1 MMVLLTGGILS
12 ACGQNEI
19 SIELNE
25 THKEICLNDDSS
37 HEVSV
42 TAKVNGVDEG
52 KVSVSSS
59 YENIASASVA
69 YNSITGANVITIK
82 GVSEGNAEI
91 VVTSNFDSS
100 VRSVI
105 SVTVYSNITSMT
117 QKDEDLQDGK
127 SNLFALRGQWNN
139 LNAAQL
145 LDIKPIN
152 ARKNITYKP
161 KEGQEGIT
169 IEGDKL
175 FVSPSYNQ
183 DFATITAV
191 SDTGI
196 EADITLAIIAQLDAS
211 TLTMEYS
218 ASESQHFEPLAG
230 QKIQIVPNITS
241 DLNYSAYIR
250 FKFATMAGVDAEPKV
265 FLSTVED
272 DGNISITRK
281 SVSSEG
287 GYTTYIYE
295 VKAAQGKEALNATFD
310 AYFEVGYNDYNHSVR
325 SQDFKIACY
334 EKVNK
339 MNIYNDEGQDITFA
353 TQTIYTSYAFMY
365 GAKYQIEL
373 LPTSV
378 INATGKFKISVD
390 YSSISNSILN
400 GYRINENTLQF
411 YYREKTGTITPVR
424 MKNTGSGMTFIS
436 DDSALPYGSELY
448 ILADANLPSQLTDVK
463 VSFTSCDNE
472 TIQVQNVHFN
482 LYKSAANLEFG
493 IKDDAHVMLSTTGQS
508 TVTKTFSLE
517 GQTSI
522 EGLYVETRGEGFTAS
537 NPVETAHSDKNVT
550 FQITFKVN
558 ANSIGVTR
566 ECSYF
571 IKHRNGL
578 SSEEFD
584 VSLFLPL
591 TEARVEYDNSSS
603 AVTKSEHKGQL
614 YVVDSEG
621 RLIQA
626 NSNAVGLSNLL
637 VQSGSSV
644 PIEMFTNLV
653 NGHYADRRVS
663 FKYLDYETFKAED
676 DSYTIDIFNSLGA
689 DAIFQLANATKS
701 THLSMS
707 ENSLITTNNTG
718 HSYVVISFRGLSES
732 GSEVTYVRIIKVEN
746 YVAASQFTPSPS
758 YSELYAYDSV
768 GSDNFD
774 ETIQKVTIRL
784 SDLPLS
790 YNKILEHY
798 SFELSSSA
806 NSQNTLKGKIVGN
819 NSVEFDN
826 GLLSLS
832 HIILSDTSISFT
844 VNALSTLGQQSV
856 TSYLTVSYHNDEL
869 KDNIYR
875 SCVVTVRI
883 INADRVEKV
892 TWENYQTQGLYFEV
906 GEETPQILVFSTL
919 PNNVKNYQLTYI
931 PTDINGNSGVSN
943 FVNIQKLGQDG
954 EVSISSKVGMQ
965 GYIFVLPTDAI
976 NQDRISYYVLEN
988 GVQVQKSIE
997 SSRIYEFYTSS
1008 EFNKAYF
1015 INNNQQ
1021 SIYFSNIICQ
1031 VPVTIA
1037 NGSSE
1042 ELAYRIFTESE
1053 FKKIQTDKYY
1063 RVMRSLN
1070 LSNWTSF
1077 ESLDGGIFGDNQ
1089 DIAIN
1094 LQGASLV
1101 KENRGLIK
1109 DLIFMGSVR
1118 GGGFIAEN
1126 NSGNIINVSIDVQV
1140 VKDGF
1145 IASTLQSDDQFV
1157 GGIAGKNSGNIDNV
1171 KVLGLNIIQTSTVAL
1186 ADGQKRNL
1194 GGIVG
1199 LNNGGQI
1206 KNARFEIYNF
1216 AEDCNSIVGAEYV
1229 GGIIGQY
1236 NGGQVENVFIYD
1248 YTLSKDATQSNLR
1261 GAENSVGAIIA
1272 NATASVVLKNSFAVV
1287 GNFDPVGDLNGN
1299 YLNFIGY
1306 ISYYDASVEDENG
1319 YVSKFYNNSGNASDT
1334 ATNSAFISSGKSFL
1348 SYVNGGKAHLLN
1360 FYQDEAL
1367 GSVEDFKIAEKVV
1380 TQVGNYYKALQNGE
1394 KRGLLF
1400 YYGVPTYDYELMN
1413 EQERIELESL
1423 NTISFAQLFGKENA
1437 KLLVISSSDSRILQ
1451 VSGRNLIIKSTGE
1464 VRITI
1469 YSRQNFET
1477 SETIDLD
1484 IVYAL
1489 SNLEARRSGS
1499 NVSIIDKQE
1508 LNVQKGKSISVLY
1521 NFEHAYIRLGTR
1533 GNNYKMLEND
1543 FDLKTDPFEIGA
1555 AEVSWQ
1561 QTGKLNFTYTASF
1574 DSVKTEFTHF
1584 VSLNGYSDSV
1594 NQTLS
1599 KFFKREYSI
1608 VPFAGAIEIGGNV
1621 SEVAITPSIV
1631 GDITITLKTAQQ
1643 DDKLTPSLSM
1653 MHAALDQPITAIEHQ
1668 ENTNLWIF
1676 DDKIRVEILEDI
1688 NNLNQASV
1696 NNLYT
1701 YRFTVKV
1708 SVTENYRGLIDS
1720 DKHFKLTLASDAQVV
1735 SQDVSIKV
1743 TSQEFT
1749 NVTALNF
1756 RVENTLYGNV
1766 DGQNR
1771 TYYTINK
1778 NTSSILAPGSSS
1790 ILKVDINPSFAY
1802 YDHLS
1807 IEYSGSDIAGAL
1819 RIDFL
1824 KLSNEKFYVDT
1835 SSSIEDKENGLIVYP
1850 SNHQQLYFKLWA
1862 SNLIEKD
1869 LNLTITIKFFAAN
1882 SNEPITFIKY
1892 FLNISYMQEPQ
1903 ILVDGHSTAILAK
1916 GQTAEVRIVVP
1927 YDYDM
1932 EISSII
1938 TENIKYGITLSEKIK
1953 EEETAGSRVYVYK
1966 LSAKVDATLNDGG
1979 LGVFNIRATV
1989 RRVINGV
1996 EEVKHAYAIVNL
2008 VDFKIDNNN
2017 IKVENSDN
2025 DKFTTHLGIYRPL
2038 NFEYPLL
2045 PEEYSYD
2052 SSNQDSVA
2060 AYEKIQA
2067 NIKYFKE
2074 HRYFADSD
2082 SQYYINYTRDEAGN
2096 PTNTPYKMYQLIKFH
2111 ASNDQWISIY
2121 DGSNFITAGGYLEFN
2136 YDEVSNSIS
2145 VKGLNQTPS
2154 ATPLQFKLMTYVQ
2167 AGNHY
2172 YEYEYL
2178 FNIEVQVYSDED
2190 TPLLID
2196 SEEKFYQMANGNPQ
2210 NYILMKDLTLTEHTP
2225 FDTKNIASFDGNG
2238 YTINIQSFNLQPA
2251 NTKNLDLALFKN
2263 VAASTTLKNVRVN
2276 LQNGGQMTIDLA
2288 NKWTQ
2293 VQVAGFAI
2301 SNEGIITNCE
2311 VVAFG
2316 SNGNN
2321 RGINVKYIRGQGTS
2335 ETIYITD
2342 TSTWTSQIAGFVIS
2356 NSGSITNSRVGGSSI
2371 TTIGE
2376 TKYASD
2382 GSVIGFIKEE
2392 ENLNNF
2398 YINGQGNIAGFAI
2411 DNSGTIAA
2419 SFIANFGMYN
2429 ESNSSSM
2436 STSGFVKNNS
2446 GKVLT
2451 SYAEGVSNNQLV
2463 YERTGSSL
2471 KSKLGIIAGFV
2482 EINNGSISDTYSNIL
2497 ISNSSEDQQ
2506 SYLASGF
2513 VYSNKG
2519 NIENSLSVSQ
2529 VASLKYSQMN
2539 FSGVSSKG
2547 VLLANGE
2554 YINCYYYSQNNA
2566 ADLDTT
2572 EENYNTGALRLKT
2585 LENEEQMYGFIFS
2598 STSSSV
2604 DGIWTRGNSVS
2615 KVPRLIEPDNISFSN
2630 RYRVDI
2636 EEEPG
2641 RYVLPYSTMYVGGNA
2656 QPVMY
2661 GSASNPIIIRT
2672 AQEFV
2677 SVTGTSKSDYIK
2689 AYFTES
2695 SVSGTYRLVS
2705 DLDLSELL
2713 TEDNDTVSLPSTKK
2727 AFNGRLYG
2735 NGFAIKNLSIASSE
2749 NDFSFGLFASIESI
2763 DMKKPVSSALVTN
2776 VNIELKKVSSAKTN
2790 LVGGLAGFVRDASII
2805 NINMSNDKDAIVEG
2819 LNFVGGVSGF
2829 AFGNSKFKNV
2839 NVDAPNIIAHRLV
2852 TNGSEDNNVLSASKV
2867 ANLRGFIINDI
2878 GNSVITNTSTNN
2890 LMSVI
2895 TRIDGCSYAGG
2906 IIGFA
2911 DIFGD
2916 GEATIVNY
2924 VYKEKIDISENDL
2937 IRLRVTT
2944 SANVQAQVVGGLFGF
2959 TGAHTDIKDIGIILN
2974 DTMASVL
2981 SRITSTKYY
2990 AGGLIGQS
2998 LSSVMQAFAQYNS
3011 DIQENIENNLS
3022 NYYSGNT
3029 TLDRGGVNIFR
3040 TDDLG
3045 KNLSQVAVGGLIGM
3059 ANSGKLMVSYSKL
3072 NVISLDASF
3081 VGGLIGKV
3089 NTAQADLFYIND
3101 GIDEVETKYYI
3112 NEVYATGDVRAK
3124 TRAQNSS
3131 DNFAAGGFIGR
3142 AEVGSL
3148 IVIKAANSV
3157 NFVSLYNY
3165 EYDVNYIAEQLK
3177 NEKNNEKNEEYSFN
3191 NINVYSILGSFDGG
3205 RGTDVITFMQARE
3218 KIQDENVSTEA
3229 RPNITV
3235 GSVKVY
3241 NTSILNLAN
3250 EVKIEAF
3257 EGADTLAEKDV
3268 NGSYVNNEGKLADTF
3283 GIPSISNY
3291 QSIEI
3296 GYHDTYGV
3304 FLGTHLWERA
3314 NWNHSEGNLY
3324 PTIRFSL
3331 TVPEFIYLDAY
3342 ETGENSIANFFDAI
3356 ESKPDIEV
3364 RVRGRLAENSDEVGH
3379 IDLASYMAKYG
3390 RGAIDGFKGTLKG
3403 EYGENKVSSTNKAAY
3418 IVNGWGD
3425 ERPAIVLDQPLFNNT
3440 TDGLLISDV
3449 TFKYINRNNVGS
3461 GNHVTLY
3468 SSTDGDIQT
3477 SFSGALI
3484 NGNMQGGTLNAVTME
3499 FYTNKESGASNTINL
3514 KGTDVGLVAS
3524 RINDSDIVGL
3534 NIYIKDILN
3543 TETFLNTSAQANVG
3557 LVAGVVVAGDENRDH
3572 NFEGINIISAVSN
3585 DSNLSPLITATNA
3598 KNIGGYFGSVILNT
3612 NIESEENKTDIK
3624 NINIGFGQIAINK
3637 YDVDNPSQWRTGNIV
3652 ETSNRYNISS
3662 NAENVGG
3669 YIGNASYVRRIT
3681 LETDPDI
3688 ENFVLA
3694 NTQFIIG
3701 ANVTNLNVGGFIGSY
3716 SSGDEL
3722 SLKPNTINALNIKSR
3737 VIIQTGSTDNNEE
3750 KPTNNVVNLGGLVGK
3765 STSPVKIENICTQ
3778 FGADSAS
3785 SQESPINGND
3795 YLNDYRNKLNLDNG
3809 YDFKAIFVKGNAN
3822 VGGIIGHAENT
3833 FTYKNSVEAA
3843 FNEQSD
3849 AVKNFVI
3856 ALKALN
3862 ELNMGGLIGKA
3873 DNETNIS
3880 ASAEAKLTSRA
3891 VLYGQGKTANI
3902 GGLIGTQDC
3911 ITKTQNDS
3919 TFGGLKINDNNSLG
3933 ESTSIEFLGEIYTS
3947 SNANIGG
3954 IVANTT
3960 LSNKTSAQAASGQI
3974 AINNTSFGGAIKVFK
3989 ATSKN
3994 FNIGGTIGNMGGTGD
4009 ANIYSISMQNNSN
4022 YGDVFMLTSYGNL
4035 TYGGLVANG
4044 AKVTA
4049 GGISNNYILTTI
4061 NNQFLNSGDTIN
4073 AVFGSIKFDG
4083 GTCSNNYYNHAVCLS
4098 SDNQAIDAGYEI
4110 PYGTSN
4116 TGGYNTGHDG
4126 FTGANNNKTGLAE
4139 KIASNVKFTGENNK
4153 KGEKLNPIKLEK
4165 TIDDSNEGLDKAI
4178 FNGMTYY
4185 YYDGSSIKFDAQ
4197 FASKLDNIAIIG
4209 ETYQMSIELNKDTNF
4224 IGEMSGCSFISG
4236 FVANLAN
4243 KFEVDTSNEKEE
4255 KKIPSYGGLV
4265 GQMTSGTIYAVGVT
4279 GSMDIG
4285 GTAQLTLGGLVG
4297 QMTSG
4302 LIKESLTDVYMLYRA
4317 AENGQTAAVVGNAK
4331 GGIITHSYAV
4341 GTVECYIDSCIDGF
4355 SIGGVTVRNSYST
4368 VNLVWHDYTSSTT
4381 ADESTDKITM
4391 FRDVKAETQ
4400 SSIYYD
4406 KHVNGGSVK
4415 GNGIAKTTVQ
4425 ILERDE
4431 KEGIFTDGN
4440 GWAQN
4445 LRYNYSYPTRKYN
4458 YLQLSSLFER
4468 GNNAATNE
4476 ESARGIKS
4484 FEYSRLSHFE
4494 TSNLQSNNNSTET
4507 KYVQD
4512 YFFAIPNAGIWANH
4526 SFSEYPNA
4534 ILRNDLYMDYLVEVN
4549 TKESLK
4555 NNCEQKRPTKQIS
4568 LDGQGHRIYN
4578 YIGQTTKNNIG
4589 PKYYGAL
4596 FNSLA
4601 KGSEVINLDIL
4612 NATVKDSG
4620 VLANQA
4626 TNSFFSNITLSGNFT
4641 TNGDCAGGLL
4651 GKVIDDANSGEN
4663 SHTSLCSIMSNLNVK
4678 GTSTSYGGIVGQVNG
4693 IDSSRAIII
4702 KYCVNNGPIVITGKS
4717 LKVGGIA
4724 GQTSNAKILYSYNT
4738 SSVLANF
4745 TAATNSNSTNYG
4757 GGIVGCS
4764 EENTYI
4770 DHCLNSG
4777 LVYVGNKQETQIQYA
4792 GGIVGYMKGAKN
4804 DNNRVQYCIN
4814 EGSVQ
4819 ALAENGDFEVRGIED
4834 ESSASSGALYN
4845 KITFGIYQTSSINVY
4860 ANSIGAQNG
4869 SAIECEDGDNHNS
4882 SEDGDNHNYN
4892 YNSSTDII
4900 ANGAGFVKDKPI
4912 WKAVYNAPSIYGDLK
4927 SYGNGFQRHIY
4938 IPKKSQYS
4946 DINEDLAGRIFEMSR
4961 DEYNMPTAFYVK
4973 KDFDFTYVHNFF
4985 DSIDGLDQGNDEKDE
5000 IKRKITGNAGAS
5012 AKSITYTTYVAEQ
5025 FVNNDGDVYQKAL
5038 GKNTIPTGDNFSN
5051 IRAEIL
5057 APTPWKKDRDV
5068 IIKGNKYL
5076 TSDFSGDK
5084 IASVINNATIYS
5096 FELNGLELPYGKAE
5110 NYTLTLD
5117 GVADDGSVQFFIT
5130 SIKVTD
5136 NKVSLNVTAYS
5147 LDVENSEKKVIT
5159 ESSIIKV
5166 EFNKEITEIVDL
5178 SDLAYSYYETD
5189 DEYPQ
5194 GTILFEDKNDL
5205 FNFLKQ
5211 SNVAQKYGY
5220 IPRIIWTKNEQNE
5233 SVFSVKYYGTQILE
5247 ASLNGKTI
5255 YLVYDSVNNMVEY
5268 IPNVVILQENENLET
5283 YFDVVKDEDE
5293 NIKSLTLKTNANA
5306 NTEALRPSDFADKNL
5321 TVKYNIVGRD
5331 DQEINIKYSNSSA
5344 TNDTFTNP
5352 NTGEIEISAPN
5363 NNEYN
5368 ESENFGNIIIGDNG
5382 SAVTDSITLNT
5393 VNRSDVNSVSK
5404 TAKTDF
5410 SGLVEPI
5417 ETADGEGGEAPEIPS
5432 VLKIKLGNIEILS
5445 DSNLVAT
5452 SVTLGGKEFVCSYD
5466 IDTKL
5471 LTLTYT
5477 GELAADAYADIQS
5490 ELSTNLTLENC
5501 TWAYTSTSQEKDL
5514 YSFSYNI
5521 SITGDKAMTF
5531 VNNMYDGSAWSGLND
5546 IEIDGVNLIAS
5557 AAGGVLTFTAE
5568 GITLDMINQIKA
5580 ELDSIALTYDSL
5592 TYSWTSPTNVD
5603 NWIAGYV
5610 NFDGNVWSKDSNGA
5624 LTEGLNRAENKFS
5637 LTMTNQNESQAK
5649 ANISVDYAYQLV
5661 DLDDFSKDLT
5671 FKVYETKTLSSNGII
5686 DANIKYYYED
5696 FSFESSKYQGV
5707 DIYKYQEKASTDT
5720 AKTYTVTYSEALKAV
5735 LEETFGG
5742 VKLYI
5747 GNISAS
5753 YTAKTTYTKTIIE
5766 AEISAKQDY
5775 YVEVE
5780 TNFGDSTKTTFYA
5793 EETAKRFSYEISNQT
5808 ETKTLSATAYPFFD
5822 YNFNGKDYID
5832 NISSFNINI
5841 SLIVD
5846 SKTTLMKKN
5855 EDGTYEILE
5864 ETILKDDV
5872 YVFNKSYADIIKET
5886 DPSVLEKDYTF
5897 VKEETL
5903 KEDYV
5908 KDGKVIAKAGDT
5920 IKQLTTYTSYMKIFK
5935 FQKIKDSAPDKD
5947 RYRFY
5952 YNLCGE
5958 FRSSATVTEMKGD
5971 EIVDTMTIYSTIS
5984 FDEILYNMPKNDTV
5998 NMPASGSQSPNGIDG
6013 DIDYTIYDEKGHEL
6027 NNQPESL
6034 EWMYKPNGN
6043 NKLTLQGVQ
6052 QGSMTKKIAAF
6063 NKSDD
6068 EKYPVILFRNINLGK
6083 IVSFGFDTQ
6092 IYGNGYTLSYYSNQ
6106 FVLPSLVESGKGYQG
6121 LFTNIEKTGM
6131 ILDTNFAS
6139 QVNNNVAN
6147 YASTVAYKNEGTIKN
6162 VNVFGNIRIRQN
6174 SNAAGL
6180 VNENSG
6186 TIENISMFTSIR
6198 STNAS
6203 TNLSAFI
6210 NTNIKNVIGE
6220 VNLGGVIVAANGRRG
6235 TSKGNTT
6242 ATYTWSGG
6250 GGGKAPNLNKFPF
6263 DDEMQ
6268 NIEFG
6273 QLNPSSP
6280 PNAQLG
6286 YGMDGDAGGAGVDGG
6301 NIKLLGDSNIEGLD
6315 FNVQGG
6321 IFVPG
6326 RGGNGGAGGVGANGR
6341 IENYNSAYKTANV
6354 NGGNGGVGGKE
6365 GAKGWVYTYGT
6376 TKSDSEEV
6384 TSISHAYSESIA
6396 GSAGSG
6402 GMHGWILPTEVR
6414 GSEKNRARGYI
6425 LFGININKFIEFS
6438 NLNSGQPGNID
6449 KIDNKNVIYD
6459 LCQTTHSGKAI
6470 KGWNLRYYTRNGR
6483 GYIFKIHSGWRSW
6496 GYDCANAE
6504 DFPIDKF
6511 QVKQAL
6517 ISLMF
6522 PNCSIKDERG
6532 DAGQAQQEI
6541 NNDYRPNDED
6551 SDGDSRK
6558 VAAFVYWQD
6567 LNNRT
6572 YDKTEM
6578 FSDKCSECK

>member
-1 MMVLLTGGILS
+1 MKKFWMGFISMMVLLTGGILS

-265 FLSTVED
+265 FLSKVED

-603 AVTKSEHKGQL
+603 SVTKSEHKGQL

-718 HSYVVISFRGLSES
+718 HSYVVISFSGLSES

-1021 SIYFSNIICQ
+1021 LIYFSNIICQ

-1126 NSGNIINVSIDVQV
+1126 NSGNIINVNIDVQV

-1334 ATNSAFISSGKSFL
+1334 ATNSAFVSSGKSFL

-1653 MHAALDQPITAIEHQ
+1653 MHAALEQPITAIEHQ

-1869 LNLTITIKFFAAN
+1869 LNLTITIKFFAAD

-1938 TENIKYGITLSEKIK
+1938 TENIKYGITLSEKIR
-1953 EEETAGSRVYVYK
+1953 EEETAGSRIYVYR
-1966 LSAKVDATLNDGG
+1966 LSAKVDAKLNDGG

-2121 DGSNFITAGGYLEFN
+2121 DGSKFITAGGYLEFN

-2519 NIENSLSVSQ
+2519 KIENSLSVSQ

-2689 AYFTES
+2689 AYFTET

-3291 QSIEI
+3291 QSIET

-3572 NFEGINIISAVSN
+3572 NFEGINIISAVSI

-3778 FGADSAS
+3778 FGADSAR

-3833 FTYKNSVEAA
+3833 FTYKNSVNAA

-3933 ESTSIEFLGEIYTS
+3933 ESTSVEFLGEIYTS

-3974 AINNTSFGGAIKVFK
+3974 VINNTSFGGAIKVFK

-4126 FTGANNNKTGLAE
+4126 FTGANNNKTGLAA
-4139 KIASNVKFTGENNK
+4139 KIASNVKFTGERDK

-4165 TIDDSNEGLDKAI
+4165 TIDDSNEGLDKAK

-4224 IGEMSGCSFISG
+4224 IGEMRGCSFISG
-4236 FVANLAN
+4236 FVANIAN

-4255 KKIPSYGGLV
+4255 KKITSYGGLV

-4285 GTAQLTLGGLVG
+4285 GTAQLILGGLVG
-4297 QMTSG
+4297 EMSSG
-4302 LIKESLTDVYMLYRA
+4302 LIKESMTDVYMLYRA
-4317 AENGQTAAVVGNAK
+4317 AENGQTAAVVGKAE

-4355 SIGGVTVRNSYST
+4355 SIGDVNVRNSYST

-4391 FRDVKAETQ
+4391 FKDVKAETQ
-4400 SSIYYD
+4400 PSIYYD

-4458 YLQLSSLFER
+4458 YLQLSSLFAR
-4468 GNNAATNE
+4468 GNNAATDK

-4484 FEYSRLSHFE
+4484 FEYSRLSHFK
-4494 TSNLQSNNNSTET
+4494 TSNLQPNNNSTEI
-4507 KYVQD
+4507 KNVND

-4526 SFSEYPNA
+4526 SFSEYPKA

-4549 TKESLK
+4549 TKESLE
-4555 NNCEQKRPTKQIS
+4555 NNCEQKRPTDQIS

-4578 YIGQTTKNNIG
+4578 YIGGYPQTTGNNRET
-4589 PKYYGAL
+4589 KYYGAL
-4596 FNSLA
+4596 FNSLT

-4641 TNGDCAGGLL
+4641 TNGDYAGGLL
-4651 GKVIDDANSGEN
+4651 GKVEDANSEEN

-4777 LVYVGNKQETQIQYA
+4777 LVYVGNKLEDDEQSIQYA
-4792 GGIVGYMKGAKN
+4792 GGIIGYLDDDTDSDVEN
-4804 DNNRVQYCIN
+4804 SIN

-4819 ALAENGDFEVRGIED
+4819 ALAKNGKFEVKIGETD
-4834 ESSASSGALYN
+4834 VYN
-4845 KITFGIYQTSSINVY
+4845 EGVKAGTYSSIQFEICQTTNMNVY
-4860 ANSIGAQNG
+4860 ARSIGAGVN
-4869 SAIECEDGDNHNS
+4869 EENN
-4882 SEDGDNHNYN
+4882 N

-4900 ANGAGFVKDKPI
+4900 ANGAAYSPGSPI
-4912 WKAVYNAPSIYGDLK
+4912 WSIDYTSKNDDFQ
-4927 SYGNGFQRHIY
+4927 SFGNGGNYFTFRREIY
-4938 IPKKSQYS
+4938 IPVMENGKPT
-4946 DINEDLAGRIFEMSR
+4946 DLSSSSGRVVITSR
-4961 DEYNMPTAFYVK
+4961 DEYNMPTSFYVK
-4973 KDFDFTYVHNFF
+4973 KDFDFIYEHN
-4985 DSIDGLDQGNDEKDE
+4985 LYLAKDYKYKVVNKKLKLSGE
-5000 IKRKITGNAGAS
+5000 SNA
-5012 AKSITYTTYVAEQ
+5012 ITYKAQVAEQ
-5025 FVNNDGDVYQKAL
+5025 FVNNYGDVYQNAL
-5038 GKNTIPTGDNFSN
+5038 EKNKTSMGDNFLN
-5051 IRAEIL
+5051 TRAEIL

-5096 FELNGLELPYGKAE
+5096 FELNDLELPYGKAE

-5130 SIKVTD
+5130 SIKSTD

-5283 YFDVVKDEDE
+5283 YFDVEKDEDE

-5306 NTEALRPSDFADKNL
+5306 NTEALRPSDFAGKNL

-5404 TAKTDF
+5404 TAKTVF

-5452 SVTLGGKEFVCSYD
+5452 SVTIGGKEFVCSYD

-5490 ELSTNLTLENC
+5490 ELSTRLTLENC

-5557 AAGGVLTFTAE
+5557 AAGGVLTFTAD
-5568 GITLDMINQIKA
+5568 GITLDVLNQIKA

-5624 LTEGLNRAENKFS
+5624 LTEGLNRTENKFS

-5766 AEISAKQDY
+5766 AEVSAKQDY

-5822 YNFNGKDYID
+5822 YNFNDKDYID

-5841 SLIVD
+5841 KLLVDGEKKMVNLSTGEDLSEYITAQNLINFNIFDLSV
-5846 SKTTLMKKN
+5846 
-5855 EDGTYEILE
+5855 EG
-5864 ETILKDDV
+5864 V
-5872 YVFNKSYADIIKET
+5872 YET
-5886 DPSVLEKDYTF
+5886 DPFISEASYILREKL
-5897 VKEETL
+5897 TL
-5903 KEDYV
+5903 TEDF
-5908 KDGKVIAKAGDT
+5908 KDEGGNIIAYKDQIIENT
-5920 IKQLTTYTSYMKIFK
+5920 TTYKGAIKIFK
-5935 FQKIKDSAPDKD
+5935 LQKMQGG
-5947 RYRFY
+5947 YRFY
-5952 YNLCGE
+5952 YNLYGE
-5958 FRSSATVTEMKGD
+5958 FKDSIKVESGANGATK
-5971 EIVDTMTIYSTIS
+5971 TIYSTIS

-6013 DIDYTIYDEKGHEL
+6013 DIDYTIYDEKGFEL

-6052 QGSMTKKIAAF
+6052 QGSMTKQIAAL
-6063 NKSDD
+6063 NKSED
-6068 EKYPVILFRNINLGK
+6068 EKYSVILFRNINLGE

-6106 FVLPSLVESGKGYQG
+6106 FVRPGLVESGKGYQG
-6121 LFTNIEKTGM
+6121 LFTNIEKTGR

-6162 VNVFGNIRIRQN
+6162 VNVFGNIRISQN
-6174 SNAAGL
+6174 SNVAGL

-6186 TIENISMFTSIR
+6186 TIENISMFTSVR

-6250 GGGKAPNLNKFPF
+6250 GGGKAPNLNKYPF

-6341 IENYNSAYKTANV
+6341 IENYNFAYKTANV

-6402 GMHGWILPTEVR
+6402 GMHGWILPTNAGWLDLDYADAYSYHVYSVEV
-6414 GSEKNRARGYI
+6414 SK
-6425 LFGININKFIEFS
+6425 FINIKNLAAGVAPKDGVENTSHSAVDLDSTTGTGRAWQCGFLWLFYESSGTGYVFDAHYPEEGVFFWEFEANDCIPIKQVIISVLYGVPIYANGGIEVNNESSFDEEDAIS
-6438 NLNSGQPGNID
+6438 NIAFYQ
-6449 KIDNKNVIYD
+6449 NVPDI
-6459 LCQTTHSGKAI
+6459 
-6470 KGWNLRYYTRNGR
+6470 
-6483 GYIFKIHSGWRSW
+6483 
-6496 GYDCANAE
+6496 
-6504 DFPIDKF
+6504 
-6511 QVKQAL
+6511 KQA
-6517 ISLMF
+6517 
-6522 PNCSIKDERG
+6522 
-6532 DAGQAQQEI
+6532 
-6541 NNDYRPNDED
+6541 
-6551 SDGDSRK
+6551 K
-6558 VAAFVYWQD
+6558 VGG
-6567 LNNRT
+6567 L
-6572 YDKTEM
+6572 